1 MSNTTVSHENLVRDD
16 VRGERVVRRPEPV
29 SRMWALAGLLAGV
42 TGFASMIV
50 SGSMSVPY
58 DEGAISAETIQADVG
73 AMDTKIVVFHVVTAL
88 TAVLLVPFALGLF
101 RRIRAAVTVDSL
113 APGVAAAGLLI
124 LSAVLILASGLDT
137 EFLFGGDSLVAENV
151 AMYSHWVATI
161 SWLWTTAGIT
171 GLALFVAG
179 RQGGVPRWI
188 GLVGLVLGGLTVALG
203 VSPLEYMAGMTGPVW
218 LLVTALGF
226 VVGDRRHRG

>member
-1 MSNTTVSHENLVRDD
+1 MNTTVTHEDLVRGD
-16 VRGERVVRRPEPV
+16 VRGDRGVRTPAPV
-29 SRMWALAGLLAGV
+29 SRAWALAGLLAGA
-42 TGFASMIV
+42 TGFTSMIV
-50 SGSMSVPY
+50 SGSMSIPY
-58 DEGAISAETIQADVG
+58 DQGAVSAEKIQADVS
-73 AMDTKIVVFHVVTAL
+73 AMGTQIVVFHVATAL

-101 RRIRAAVTVDSL
+101 RRIRSAASADSL

-124 LSAVLILASGLDT
+124 LSGVLILGSGLDT

-171 GLALFVAG
+171 GLALFAAG

-188 GLVGLVLGGLTVALG
+188 GLVGLVLGGLTVGLG

-218 LLVTALGF
+218 LIVTALGF
-226 VVGDRRHRG
+226 VIGDRRLRA